1 MGFTRS
7 QGEGGN
13 ELLEALALDIAQ
25 LLGAWAHDVVRWRD
39 VGSGLS
45 GGDVSFNVDANSVYT
60 AITARQYWESL
71 TALRSRPCLGGPD
84 GGVPWRTG
92 LRPSCLTC
100 RCSHWR
106 GVCWWSGRPEAAL
119 VLGRPFRMC
128 EFGFCGKL
136 RRVGVSALDEEQRSG
151 RVWRSSDQWIG

>member
-60 AITARQYWESL
+60 AITAHSTGSHSL
-71 TALRSRPCLGGPD
+71 L
-84 GGVPWRTG
+84 
-92 LRPSCLTC
+92 
-100 RCSHWR
+100 
-106 GVCWWSGRPEAAL
+106 
-119 VLGRPFRMC
+119 F
-128 EFGFCGKL
+128 
-136 RRVGVSALDEEQRSG
+136 ALDLALENLAVVFHGGQVCG
-151 RVWRSSDQWIG
+151 LHV